1 MSDPHRSNIPGSESS
16 AADSAPAKNLTAA
29 TVRFAGDSGDG
40 MQLAGMRFTDA
51 SALLGNDV
59 ATMPDY
65 PAEIRAPAG
74 SVAGVSGF
82 QVNFAAQDIYT
93 PGDEVD
99 ALIAMNPAAL
109 KANLQDVR
117 AGGLILVNES
127 DFTEANLAKAGY
139 VDGYNPL
146 DDEEINTNYQ
156 VTRIP
161 ISRLTQEALASG
173 GLSTKDALRCRN
185 MYVLGLIF
193 WLYNRPIDATVAYL
207 EDYFGKKK
215 KLPEVAAANIKVLR
229 AGYNFGDTARLFTH
243 RYQVD
248 RAVIPPGT
256 YRRITGNEA
265 VALGL
270 IAAAQLACKSL
281 IYCSYPITPASEI
294 LHNLATRKQFGVKTI
309 QAEDEIAAVCAAI
322 GASFAGQIGC
332 TGTSGPG
339 LALKTEAVGL
349 AVMTELPLVVVDVQ
363 RAGPSTGMP
372 TKTEQGDLLQVL
384 YGRSGECPVVVLAA
398 RSPADCFDTALEAA
412 RLAMHYMVPVILLSD
427 AYLANG
433 AEPWLLPDPD
443 SLEPILV
450 QHPGG
455 SGDKFQPYAR
465 DARGVRPWALPGTP
479 GLEHRIGGLEKQDI
493 TGDVSYE
500 AANHQLMV
508 ERRQRKIDNIAEAL
522 PSLEVCGEEPGDL
535 LVVGWGSTFGAI
547 RSACQQAQAR
557 GQRVN
562 SVHLRHL
569 NPFPRDLGPLLSR
582 YDRIL
587 VPELNA
593 GQLRALLR
601 ERFLVDARGLNK
613 IQGQP
618 FLIEEILDAMDLMLD
633 DRWGDA
639 LSRAPVTRNRTAKRG

>member
-1 MSDPHRSNIPGSESS
+1 MPAHD
-16 AADSAPAKNLTAA
+16 APQNVTAA

-109 KANLQDVR
+109 KANLGDVR

-127 DFTEANLAKAGY
+127 DFTAANLTKAGY

-146 DDEEINTNYQ
+146 DDDEINAQYQ
-156 VTRIP
+156 LTKIP
-161 ISRLTQEALASG
+161 ISRLTLEALADS
-173 GLSTKDALRCRN
+173 GLSTKDALLCRN

-193 WLYNRPIDATVAYL
+193 WLYHRPVDATVAYL

-215 KLPEVAAANIKVLR
+215 NLPAVAAANITVLK
-229 AGYNFGDTARLFTH
+229 AGYNFGETARLFTH
-243 RYQVD
+243 RYHV
-248 RAVIPPGT
+248 AKATIPPGT
-256 YRRITGNEA
+256 YRRVTGNEA

-270 IAAAQLACKSL
+270 IAAAQLAGKSL
-281 IYCSYPITPASEI
+281 VYCSYPITPASEI
-294 LHNLATRKQFGVKTI
+294 LHYLAARKQYGVKTI

-339 LALKTEAVGL
+339 LALKTEAIGL
-349 AVMTELPLVVVDVQ
+349 AVSTELPLVVVDVQ
-363 RAGPSTGMP
+363 RAGPSTGLP
-372 TKTEQGDLLQVL
+372 TKTEQGDLLQAM
-384 YGRSGECPVVVLAA
+384 YGRSGESPVVVLAA

-412 RLAMHYMVPVILLSD
+412 RLAMQYMVPVILLSD

-433 AEPWLLPDPD
+433 AEPWRLPDPD
-443 SLEPILV
+443 SLPRIAV
-450 QHPGG
+450 DHPAGDGG
-455 SGDKFQPYAR
+455 EFHPFQR
-465 DARGVRPWALPGTP
+465 DGRGVRPWALPGTP
-479 GLEHRIGGLEKQDI
+479 GLEHRIGGLEKADV

-500 AANHQLMV
+500 AANHQRMV
-508 ERRQRKIDNIAEAL
+508 ELRQRKIDRIADEL
-522 PSLEVCGEEPGDL
+522 PQLEVCGDGEADL

-547 RSACQQAQAR
+547 TSACQQARQR

-562 SVHLRHL
+562 SLHLRYL
-569 NPFPRDLGPLLSR
+569 NPLPADLGPLLGK
-582 YDRIL
+582 YDKVL
-587 VPELNA
+587 VPEINS
-593 GQLRALLR
+593 GQLRAILR

-618 FLIEEILDAMDLMLD
+618 FLIEEIQEAIDLMHAG
-633 DRWGDA
+633 RWGA
-639 LSRAPVTRNRTAKRG
+639 AVSRAPVAYRTREQGG